1 MENHQSSQS
10 HITGSILDEAK
21 LYQFREML
29 RLEQNLPLALLG
41 GACAAL
47 IGALLWAII
56 TVATNLQFG
65 YMAIALGFFVGYTVR
80 YTGKGMDIS
89 FGVLGAILSVAGCFL
104 GNLFTL
110 VGFIANDEGLG
121 YLQVFLGIDYSL
133 IPGVMMA
140 TFSPIDLLFY
150 GLAIYEGYRFSFR
163 QISPEELISRAGR

>member
-1 MENHQSSQS
+1 MENQQSSQS
-10 HITGSILDEAK
+10 HVSTSILDEAK

-41 GACAAL
+41 GAGAAF

-56 TVATNLQFG
+56 TIATNLQIG
-65 YMAIALGFFVGYTVR
+65 YMAIALGFLVGYTVR

-89 FGVLGAILSVAGCFL
+89 FGVLGAILSFAGCLL

-121 YLQVFLGIDYSL
+121 YMQVFLGIDYSL
-133 IPGVMMA
+133 VPQAMIA

-163 QISPEELISRAGR
+163 QISPEELVARAGR